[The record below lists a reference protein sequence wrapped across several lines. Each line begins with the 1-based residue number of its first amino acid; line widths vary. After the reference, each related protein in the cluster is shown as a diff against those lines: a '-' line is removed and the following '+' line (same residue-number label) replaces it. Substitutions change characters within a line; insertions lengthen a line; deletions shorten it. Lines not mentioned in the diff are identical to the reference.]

1 MIVGRG
7 HSHLLPVVKNSLK
20 TMMNYGIMIGSTS
33 NKRQFIWFEHE
44 MLLKHAIGRIGIE
57 AQRHFQS
64 PERPIGQEIQI

>member
-7 HSHLLPVVKNSLK
+7 QGHLLPVVKNSLK

-64 PERPIGQEIQI
+64 T